1 MAKIGSIN
9 KRIMASASLIAVAR
23 DALHTEGLETLG
35 RVNLNKGIA
44 EVKDTF
50 KDASFAKD
58 IEAILRAELTFVNQ
72 ELFNNTAP
80 IVTKSLEAAKT
91 GLTDALNSYNILVG
105 TKSYPDAEQT
115 HPTTPKYR
123 YQNLPK
129 DAFHIA
135 CNSHTARLN
144 NTLKS
149 TELSSK
155 MRSLYEQRVKN
166 MKTAKELYIE
176 LQRKILG
183 INKKKD
189 RDFER

>member
-1 MAKIGSIN
+1 MEKTGFIN
-9 KRIMASASLIAVAR
+9 DRIIESVSLIATGR
-23 DALHTEGLETLG
+23 DALHTEGIEAFG

-44 EVKDTF
+44 EAKDAF
-50 KDASFAKD
+50 KDASVAKD
-58 IEAILRAELTFVNQ
+58 IEVILRAELIFVNQ
-72 ELFNNTAP
+72 ELFYNTASL
-80 IVTKSLEAAKT
+80 VTKSLEAAKT

-115 HPTTPKYR
+115 HSTTPKYR

-135 CNSHTARLN
+135 CNSHIARLS

-155 MRSLYEQRVKN
+155 MRSLYEQRVEN

-183 INKKKD
+183 ISKKKD
-189 RDFER
+189 RDFEM